1 MTANQ
6 IVNAYR
12 AVHELKGLILPYKAA
27 RAVAQLK
34 KKLDEE
40 MTVIIG
46 MEQAIV
52 RKHGGKTKSNGS
64 YDFASPAAAAACKE
78 ELDGFNGEE
87 VEVELPVVDL
97 TEFVDQVSISPAA
110 IEALEGIV
118 LFEGSE

>member
-12 AVHELKGLILPYKAA
+12 AVHELKGLVFPYKTA
-27 RAVAQLK
+27 REVARLK

-52 RKHGGKTKSNGS
+52 QKHGGKTKPNGS
-64 YDFASPAAAAACKE
+64 YDFDSSASAAACKA
-78 ELDGFNGEE
+78 ELDGFNQEE
-87 VEVELPVVDL
+87 VAVELPVVDL

-118 LFEGSE
+118 IFEGSE

>member
-12 AVHELKGLILPYKAA
+12 AVHELKGLVFPYKTA
-27 RAVAQLK
+27 REVARLK

-52 RKHGGKTKSNGS
+52 QKHGGKTKPNGS
-64 YDFASPAAAAACKE
+64 YDFNSPASAAACKA
-78 ELDGFNGEE
+78 ELDGFNQEE
-87 VEVELPVVDL
+87 VAVELPVVDL

-118 LFEGSE
+118 IFEGSE

>member
-12 AVHELKGLILPYKAA
+12 AVHELKGLVFPYKTA
-27 RAVAQLK
+27 REVARLK

-52 RKHGGKTKSNGS
+52 QKHGGKTKPNGS
-64 YDFASPAAAAACKE
+64 YDFDSPASAAACKA
-78 ELDGFNGEE
+78 ELDGFNQEE
-87 VEVELPVVDL
+87 VAVELPVVDL
-97 TEFVDQVSISPAA
+97 TEFVDQVSISPTA

-118 LFEGSE
+118 IFEGSE

>member
-27 RAVAQLK
+27 RAVAKLK

-40 MTVIIG
+40 MQVIIG

-52 RKHGGKTKSNGS
+52 QKHGGKTKPNGS
-64 YDFASPAAAAACKE
+64 YDFDTPDAAAACKA

>member
-27 RAVAQLK
+27 REVAQLK
-34 KKLDEE
+34 RKLDEE
-40 MTVIIG
+40 MPVIIR

-52 RKHGGKTKSNGS
+52 QKHGGKTKPDGS
-64 YDFASPAAAAACKE
+64 YDFDTPASAAACKA
-78 ELDGFNGEE
+78 ELDGFNQEE
-87 VEVELPVVDL
+87 EEVELPVVDL
-97 TEFVDQVSISPAA
+97 TKFVDQVSISPAA